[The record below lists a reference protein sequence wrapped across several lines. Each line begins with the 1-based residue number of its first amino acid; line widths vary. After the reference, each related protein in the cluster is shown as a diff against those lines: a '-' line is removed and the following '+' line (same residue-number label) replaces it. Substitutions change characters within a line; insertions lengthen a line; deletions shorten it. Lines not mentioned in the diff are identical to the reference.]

1 VTPEPIL
8 QSRIIE
14 RYLLLAEE
22 NLKRWRRTMA
32 EPELPPKSAKIA
44 LILVAI
50 LAICTFVGMGI
61 YLNGL
66 ETRPTNQPSTQT
78 PEDNTKQP

>member
-1 VTPEPIL
+1 
-8 QSRIIE
+8 
-14 RYLLLAEE
+14 
-22 NLKRWRRTMA
+22 MA

-50 LAICTFVGMGI
+50 LAISTFVGMGI

>member
-1 VTPEPIL
+1 
-8 QSRIIE
+8 
-14 RYLLLAEE
+14 
-22 NLKRWRRTMA
+22 MA
-32 EPELPPKSAKIA
+32 EPELPTQSAKIA
-44 LILVAI
+44 LYLVAI

>member
-1 VTPEPIL
+1 
-8 QSRIIE
+8 
-14 RYLLLAEE
+14 
-22 NLKRWRRTMA
+22 MA

-44 LILVAI
+44 LFLVAI
-50 LAICTFVGMGI
+50 LAISTFVGMGI

-78 PEDNTKQP
+78 PEDNTKAP